1 MSQFV
6 RDRAY
11 LNSLG
16 FSSSSYYIRWHCVIL
31 HTHTQGTP
39 ILPSSFC
46 FLFDFFSHLNFK
58 LKFEKNTKVFV
69 RFLLQNDRSQ
79 RVVSEMNRPRL
90 TEAAHSKFFFFFPF
104 LFVLQVLN
112 RAHLSPPHSYSLLVD
127 INNRPTLDFSFF
139 FRGSFLFIYFRL
151 VWLSHVVFL
160 SLLFLVQ
167 RLPELTTMNRYI
179 FLSVFIYIYI
189 ILGCWAGCWA
199 ATDRYHR
206 SPPPHLHLVFQ
217 LRRSLPIY
225 PPRLLVTLL
234 FHSSSSCAL
243 PCVPYNKTVTLTRS
257 DITRREPREIIS
269 RLLKSINI
277 RHVPLSLLRCSSF
290 PRACILIPIWFFN
303 SPKLGSLLS
312 PSFDPKEKV
321 QNWWTIYLR
330 LSKTVQKKEKKKK
343 KRRKEEAEE
352 KLAGRSGAAVSGFLI
367 KNIWSADGYQTD
379 TFVPLSLSPSSLPSS
394 LYETRTFRS
403 FFFPLPCVCDDNQ
416 NK

>member
-1 MSQFV
+1 MVVAAASLAIGSRLFHSSDLSVTRPQNVLRSFAPGAHGSCGTGVHTTTRRDGDHNRQFTYTGTARLIRWPKRFSFPVVHMSQFV

-112 RAHLSPPHSYSLLVD
+112 RSHLSPPHSYSLLVD

-199 ATDRYHR
+199 ATDRDHR
-206 SPPPHLHLVFQ
+206 SPPP
-217 LRRSLPIY
+217 P
-225 PPRLLVTLL
+225 
-234 FHSSSSCAL
+234 
-243 PCVPYNKTVTLTRS
+243 
-257 DITRREPREIIS
+257 
-269 RLLKSINI
+269 
-277 RHVPLSLLRCSSF
+277 
-290 PRACILIPIWFFN
+290 
-303 SPKLGSLLS
+303 
-312 PSFDPKEKV
+312 
-321 QNWWTIYLR
+321 
-330 LSKTVQKKEKKKK
+330 
-343 KRRKEEAEE
+343 
-352 KLAGRSGAAVSGFLI
+352 
-367 KNIWSADGYQTD
+367 
-379 TFVPLSLSPSSLPSS
+379 PSSRFSTKALSAYISS
-394 LYETRTFRS
+394 
-403 FFFPLPCVCDDNQ
+403 
-416 NK
+416 

>member
-1 MSQFV
+1 MVVAAASLAIGSRLFHSSDLSVTRPQNDLRSFAPGAHGSCGTGVHTTTRRDGDHNRQFTYTGTARLIRWPKRFSFPVVHMSQFV

-189 ILGCWAGCWA
+189 
-199 ATDRYHR
+199 
-206 SPPPHLHLVFQ
+206 
-217 LRRSLPIY
+217 
-225 PPRLLVTLL
+225 
-234 FHSSSSCAL
+234 
-243 PCVPYNKTVTLTRS
+243 
-257 DITRREPREIIS
+257 
-269 RLLKSINI
+269 
-277 RHVPLSLLRCSSF
+277 
-290 PRACILIPIWFFN
+290 
-303 SPKLGSLLS
+303 
-312 PSFDPKEKV
+312 
-321 QNWWTIYLR
+321 
-330 LSKTVQKKEKKKK
+330 
-343 KRRKEEAEE
+343 
-352 KLAGRSGAAVSGFLI
+352 
-367 KNIWSADGYQTD
+367 
-379 TFVPLSLSPSSLPSS
+379 
-394 LYETRTFRS
+394 
-403 FFFPLPCVCDDNQ
+403 
-416 NK
+416 